1 MTLSNK
7 FIERLSNNFQGYQLT
22 NEEYLLKIANYLASI
37 SPVDYQLEDKPFAE
51 SVIINEELLSKINP
65 DYLALF
71 KQMLIEQNQ
80 DNPVIYVYS
89 SGSKDNNR
97 NESFTYANE
106 MHIYKTDNISDVFLL
121 LHEFTH
127 FLINREKS
135 YTDDKINNEIAPIL
149 IEFIIANHLNDYNYL
164 KQRLNY
170 LIHDAKSLLI
180 KKSIIGGNYNLEELY
195 SKYAYS
201 PEEIKEFE
209 EDLLYS
215 KSLKY
220 EEERNYLYGFLN
232 AYYFSLSN
240 SIENYQE
247 LVNRLTKNRNI
258 PFPELPLT
266 ILEDLYQQL
275 SNTNNKNL

>member
-1 MTLSNK
+1 MTLSNT
-7 FIERLSNNFQGYQLT
+7 FIEKLSNSFQTYQIP
-22 NEEYLLKIANYLASI
+22 NEEYILKIANYLATI
-37 SPVDYQLEDKPFAE
+37 SPVEYQLEAKPFSE
-51 SVIINEELLSKINP
+51 SVTIIEDLLATINP
-65 DYLALF
+65 EYLILF

-80 DNPVIYVYS
+80 DNPVIYVYN

-97 NESFTYANE
+97 NESFTFANE
-106 MHIYKTDNISDVFLL
+106 LHIYKTDNISDVFLL

-135 YTDDKINNEIAPIL
+135 YTDNKINNEIAPIL
-149 IEFIIANHLNDYNYL
+149 MEFIIANHLNDYNYL
-164 KQRLNY
+164 KQRLYY

-180 KKSIIGGNYNLEELY
+180 KKSIISGNYNLAELY
-195 SKYAYS
+195 AKYNFTK
-201 PEEIKEFE
+201 EEIKEFE
-209 EDLLYS
+209 DDLLYS

-232 AYYFSLSN
+232 AYYFSLNN
-240 SIENYQE
+240 SIENYLE
-247 LVNRLTKNRNI
+247 LVNRLTKNRSI